1 MTLQPLLDAVLV
13 DLGGTVV
20 DEAPPATAV
29 ADLRVQFRPR
39 AIDDLVWIAG
49 QVRLGAVTNTAAMTE
64 SDVRALLEPSGV
76 SGLLEVLVTSID
88 VGVAKPD
95 PQPLLAALNQLEL
108 VDPGRVLYVGD
119 QPTDAEAAD
128 AAGMPYV
135 DVGEGTIADAIHAWI
150 ERTAGEQF
158 EAARGRLRPGDPAAA
173 VEATAHQARLTKP
186 PGALGRLEA
195 ISVQLAAIARVSPP
209 PVPAPA
215 VVVVFAADHGV
226 LASGVSP
233 WPQEVTA
240 QMVVNFC
247 AGGAAINVLARH
259 VGARVE
265 VVDVGVATP
274 LLIPPATEGTPDPLV
289 DPLVDPLTDP
299 VSRFRSPAGAE
310 VIGRKVAFGTA
321 DLAHG
326 PAMTR
331 TQVLL
336 ALDVGVE
343 AAARAV
349 ASGARCLL
357 TGDMGIG
364 NTTPSAAIIAA
375 ITGRPAVE
383 VTGRGAGADDVVLA
397 HKIEVIERALERL
410 QSTAGTLT
418 LLEEVGGLEIAA
430 LAGLVIGGAAAGVP
444 VLIDGV
450 IAAAAALVA
459 VSLCPDTRE
468 YLFAGHRSVEPGS
481 GAALAHLGLEPL
493 LDLELRLGEGSGAT
507 LALPVLQAAAKI
519 LREMATFDS
528 AGVTEK

>member
-13 DLGGTVV
+13 DLGGTVI

-108 VDPGRVLYVGD
+108 VDRRRVLYVGD

-158 EAARGRLRPGDPAAA
+158 EAARGRLRPGDPAAS
-173 VEATAHQARLTKP
+173 VEATARQARLTKP

-209 PVPAPA
+209 PVPEPA

-240 QMVVNFC
+240 QMVANFC

-274 LLIPPATEGTPDPLV
+274 LLIVPMAEAAS
-289 DPLVDPLTDP
+289 DPLTDSPVDP
-299 VSRFRSPAGAE
+299 VSGTQSPAGAE
-310 VIGRKVAFGTA
+310 VVGRKVAFGTA

-331 TQVLL
+331 TQALL

-343 AAARAV
+343 AASRAI

-375 ITGRPAVE
+375 ITGRPAAE
-383 VTGRGAGADDVVLA
+383 VTGRGAGADDAVLA

-430 LAGLVIGGAAAGVP
+430 LAGLIIGGAAAGVP

-459 VSLCPDTRE
+459 VSLCPDSRE

-481 GAALAHLGLEPL
+481 TAALAHLGLEPL

-507 LALPVLQAAAKI
+507 LALPMLQAAAKI

>member
-1 MTLQPLLDAVLV
+1 VTLQPLLDAVLV

-20 DEAPPATAV
+20 EEAPPATAV
-29 ADLRVQFRPR
+29 TELPVRFRPG

-49 QVRLGAVTNTAAMTE
+49 QVRLGAVTNTATMTE
-64 SDVRALLEPSGV
+64 PHVRALLEPSGV
-76 SGLLEVLVTSID
+76 DGLLEVLITSVD
-88 VGVAKPD
+88 AGAAKPD
-95 PQPLLAALNQLEL
+95 PRSLLTALELLGL
-108 VDPGRVLYVGD
+108 VDPGRVLYIGD
-119 QPTDAEAAD
+119 QPTDAEAA
-128 AAGMPYV
+128 AGAGMPYV
-135 DVGEGTIADAIHAWI
+135 DVGDGTIAAAVHGWI

-158 EAARGRLRPGDPAAA
+158 EAARGRLRPSDPAAG

-186 PGALGRLEA
+186 LGSLGRLEA
-195 ISVQLAAIARVSPP
+195 VSVQLAAIARTSPP
-209 PVPAPA
+209 PVPEPA

-240 QMVVNFC
+240 QMVANFC

-265 VVDVGVATP
+265 VIDVGVATALQADLAAASP
-274 LLIPPATEGTPDPLV
+274 VDLELDRLAGDDAAAGPDV
-289 DPLVDPLTDP
+289 V
-299 VSRFRSPAGAE
+299 R
-310 VIGRKVAFGTA
+310 RKVAAGTA
-321 DLAHG
+321 DLAAG
-326 PAMTR
+326 PAMNR

-343 AAARAV
+343 AASRAI

-375 ITGRPAVE
+375 ITGRPPAE
-383 VTGRGAGADDVVLA
+383 VTGRGAGADDAVLA
-397 HKIEVIERALERL
+397 RKIEVIERALERV
-410 QSTAGTLT
+410 QATAGTLT

-430 LAGLVIGGAAAGVP
+430 LAGLIIGGAAAGVP

-450 IAAAAALVA
+450 IAAAAALIA
-459 VSLCPDTRE
+459 VSLCPDSRE

-481 GAALAHLGLEPL
+481 SAALAHLGLDPL
-493 LDLELRLGEGSGAT
+493 LDLELRLGEGSGAA
-507 LALPVLQAAAKI
+507 LALPVLQAAAKV

>member
-1 MTLQPLLDAVLV
+1 LTLQPLLDAVLV

-29 ADLRVQFRPR
+29 ADLQVQFRPR
-39 AIDDLVWIAG
+39 AIDDLAWIAG
-49 QVRLGAVTNTAAMTE
+49 QVRLGAVTNTAVMHE

-76 SGLLEVLVTSID
+76 SGLLEVVVTSVDAGI
-88 VGVAKPD
+88 AKPD
-95 PQPLLAALNQLEL
+95 PHPMLIALGQLDL
-108 VDPGRVLYVGD
+108 VDPSRVLYVGD
-119 QPTDAEAAD
+119 QPTDAQAAE

-135 DVGEGTIADAIHAWI
+135 DVGEGTIADAILAWI

-158 EAARGRLRPGDPAAA
+158 EAARGRLRPGDPAAG

-195 ISVQLAAIARVSPP
+195 LSVQLATIARVSPP
-209 PVPAPA
+209 PVPEPA

-226 LASGVSP
+226 LASGVSS

-240 QMVVNFC
+240 QMVANFC

-274 LLIPPATEGTPDPLV
+274 LPVETTMAPDPL
-289 DPLVDPLTDP
+289 DNPLPET
-299 VSRFRSPAGAE
+299 GANTRAK
-310 VIGRKVAFGTA
+310 VVGRKVALGTA
-321 DLAHG
+321 DLAKG

-343 AAARAV
+343 AAARAI

-357 TGDMGIG
+357 TGDMGIA

-375 ITGRPAVE
+375 ITGRPAAE
-383 VTGRGAGADDVVLA
+383 VTGRGAGADDAVLA
-397 HKIEVIERALERL
+397 RKIEVIERALERL

-430 LAGLVIGGAAAGVP
+430 LAGLIIGGAASGVP

-459 VSLCPDTRE
+459 VSLCPDSRE

-481 GAALAHLGLEPL
+481 SAALTHLGLEPL
-493 LDLELRLGEGSGAT
+493 VDLELRLGEGSGAA

>member
-20 DEAPPATAV
+20 DEAPPATPV

-49 QVRLGAVTNTAAMTE
+49 QVRLGAVSNTATMTE
-64 SDVRALLEPSGV
+64 FDVRALLEPSGV

-95 PQPLLAALNQLEL
+95 PQPLLTAMNQLEL

-119 QPTDAEAAD
+119 QPTDAEAAQ

-135 DVGEGTIADAIHAWI
+135 DVGDGTIADAIHAWI
-150 ERTAGEQF
+150 ERIAGEQF

-173 VEATAHQARLTKP
+173 VDATAHQARLTKP

-195 ISVQLAAIARVSPP
+195 ISVQLASIARVSPP
-209 PVPAPA
+209 PVPEPA

-240 QMVVNFC
+240 QMVANFC

-274 LLIPPATEGTPDPLV
+274 LLVPSAAEAGSAPLADSLADPASGAHGL
-289 DPLVDPLTDP
+289 
-299 VSRFRSPAGAE
+299 AGAE
-310 VIGRKVAFGTA
+310 VVGRKVAFGTA

-343 AAARAV
+343 AAARAI

-375 ITGRPAVE
+375 ITGRPAAE
-383 VTGRGAGADDVVLA
+383 VTGRGAGADDAVLA

-418 LLEEVGGLEIAA
+418 LLKEVGGLEIAA
-430 LAGLVIGGAAAGVP
+430 LAGLIIGGAAAGMP

-459 VSLCPDTRE
+459 VSLCPDSRE

-481 GAALAHLGLEPL
+481 SAALTHLGLEPL

-519 LREMATFDS
+519 LGEMATFDS
-528 AGVTEK
+528 AGVTE